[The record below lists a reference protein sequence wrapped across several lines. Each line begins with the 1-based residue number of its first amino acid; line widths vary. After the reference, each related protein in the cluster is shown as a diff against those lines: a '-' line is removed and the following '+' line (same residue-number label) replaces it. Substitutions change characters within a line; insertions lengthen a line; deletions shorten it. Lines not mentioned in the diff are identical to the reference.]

1 MDQQP
6 EKSSL
11 KQLRLFVRLSRPH
24 LLLGGI
30 LLYGLGASIAR
41 FLGHSIDGST
51 YAWGQAVVTLLQL
64 MVHYLHE
71 HYNETANLENPNRTL
86 FSGGSGAL
94 GAEALPRRVALYA
107 AIACLTLVATL
118 VGIMLASGSI
128 PLIAW
133 LLLAIGFVGAFLYPL
148 PPMRLASSGYGEV
161 VSSVVLAFLV
171 PCFAFSLQAGDLHRL
186 LLMTT
191 TPLIALHFAM
201 MVALELPEYATDTK
215 HGKRTLMVR
224 LGWSTAMRLHDIA
237 ILLAIAGLAAA
248 AWAGLPRR
256 VSLGSLIALPLA
268 LAQVWQMWR
277 IHNGF
282 PPRWRVL
289 TFGAAGLFALT
300 AYLMLVGFL
309 LS

>member
-1 MDQQP
+1 MIP
-6 EKSSL
+6 SL
-11 KQLRLFVRLSRPH
+11 KQFRLFMRLSRPH
-24 LLLGGI
+24 LLVGGI
-30 LLYGLGASIAR
+30 LIYGLGASIAR
-41 FLGHSIDGST
+41 FLGHPIDGSI
-51 YAWGQAVVTLLQL
+51 YAWGQALVILLQL

-71 HYNETANLENPNRTL
+71 YHSETAELENPNRTL

-94 GAEALPRRVALYA
+94 GPEALPRRVALYA

-118 VGIMLASGSI
+118 VAIMLVRGNI

-133 LLLAIGFVGAFLYPL
+133 LLLGLGFVGAFLYAL

-171 PCFAFSLQAGDLHRL
+171 PSFAFSLQAGDLHRL

-191 TPLIALHFAM
+191 TPLIAMHFAM
-201 MVALELPEYATDTK
+201 TIALALPEYGSDAK

-224 LGWSTAMRLHDIA
+224 LGWSAAMRLHDIA

-248 AWAGLPRR
+248 AWGGLPRR

-268 LAQVWQMWR
+268 VAQIWQMWR
-277 IHNGF
+277 IRNGF

-289 TFGAAGLFALT
+289 TSGAAGLFALT